1 MAFRTGYGL
10 GNYSAD
16 LYGIDSKLILGAA
29 SGAASSV
36 VAVSYERV
44 LSFSASA
51 SSTSS
56 GTASGFIAI
65 AGAASGSATGTV
77 DLYWN
82 RVRPFSGAGEGDGN
96 VIVLSRYKWL
106 DESAAPVTWTVG
118 NYREG
123 AA

>member
-16 LYGIDSKLILGAA
+16 LYGIDSKLVLGAA
-29 SGAASSV
+29 SGSAAG
-36 VAVSYERV
+36 AVTAAYERV

-56 GTASGFIAI
+56 GTAVGFSAI
-65 AGAASGSATGTV
+65 AGAASGSAAGTV

-82 RVRPFSGAGEGDGN
+82 RVRLFSGAGEGDAD

-106 DESAAPVTWTVG
+106 DESASPVTWADG
-118 NYREG
+118 DYREG